1 VAPGRLNL
9 HRGWAQVLRP
19 EVLGYVEWPRIEGP
33 EAVLAVLAVV
43 AVVAVAFWPA
53 SKYMATGA
61 HKA

>member
-1 VAPGRLNL
+1 VCGPWEAYL

-43 AVVAVAFWPA
+43 AVAFWPA
-53 SKYMATGA
+53 SKYMAPGA